1 MKTKLNFN
9 NKNILVTGGSGFLGS
24 KIVKAFLEFN
34 ANVYVMDLKLN
45 KKFKAKYFIK
55 TDLSKKENIDR
66 SFNHLKKKNIK
77 IHSLINCIN
86 YHSDNTEEY
95 TGILQSQSYEIFKSS
110 LDINLTSHFYV
121 IKKFSKLMKNY
132 NSSII
137 NISSIYSF
145 LAPDNDIYKGT
156 SMGNSAA
163 YSSAKGA
170 INQLTKWFASQLSP
184 RIRVNCISLGGVFN
198 NQNEKFVKK
207 YSKKVLLKRM
217 AKPNEIVGPVLFLAS
232 EMSTY
237 VNGENIIVDG
247 GLSKKI

>member
-1 MKTKLNFN
+1 
-9 NKNILVTGGSGFLGS
+9 
-24 KIVKAFLEFN
+24 
-34 ANVYVMDLKLN
+34 
-45 KKFKAKYFIK
+45 
-55 TDLSKKENIDR
+55 
-66 SFNHLKKKNIK
+66 
-77 IHSLINCIN
+77 
-86 YHSDNTEEY
+86 
-95 TGILQSQSYEIFKSS
+95 
-110 LDINLTSHFYV
+110 
-121 IKKFSKLMKNY
+121 MKNY

-145 LAPDNDIYKGT
+145 LAPDNEIYKGT

-184 RIRVNCISLGGVFN
+184 RIRVKLHKLREFSTNRMKN
-198 NQNEKFVKK
+198 
-207 YSKKVLLKRM
+207 LLRNTQKSFIKRM
-217 AKPNEIVGPVLFLAS
+217 AKPNEIVGQFFLAS